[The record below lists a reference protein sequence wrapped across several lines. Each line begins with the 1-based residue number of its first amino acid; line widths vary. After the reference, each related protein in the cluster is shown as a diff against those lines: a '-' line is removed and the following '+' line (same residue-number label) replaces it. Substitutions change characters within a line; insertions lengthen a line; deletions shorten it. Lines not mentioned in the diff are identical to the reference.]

1 MDNVF
6 QRLDTASRDWQP
18 IDRLLC
24 LDSRPC
30 FVLIFIF
37 VQSKNDAQGITQGW
51 DLLDF
56 QNGGQEIRPLG
67 KGMNTEFG
75 AGC

>member
-56 QNGGQEIRPLG
+56 QNGDQEIRPLG